1 MTAKE
6 YLSQVGK
13 MDSRLRLI
21 GQKVER
27 LRSVL
32 EYRSP
37 SLEGAG
43 GGGNADR
50 LPDTVALI
58 VEYEQQAEKLR
69 EEYIGKFR
77 EIDRAIA
84 AVPDAVLREVLE
96 RRYLFYQRWEQIA
109 EEMNYSERHVLRLH
123 GAALQ
128 QVKMSLNVTLDV

>member
-6 YLSQVGK
+6 YLSQVRK

-37 SLEGAG
+37 SFEGAG

-109 EEMNYSERHVLRLH
+109 EEMHRDLRWIYRLH
-123 GAALQ
+123 GRALSYIE
-128 QVKMSLNVTLDV
+128 VDH

>member
-6 YLSQVGK
+6 YLSQVRA
-13 MDSRLRLI
+13 MDERLRLI
-21 GQKVER
+21 GQKIER

-37 SLEGAG
+37 SFESG
-43 GGGNADR
+43 GGVGSADR

-69 EEYIGKFR
+69 KEYIGKFR

-109 EEMNYSERHVLRLH
+109 EEMHRDLRWIYRLH
-123 GAALQ
+123 GRAL
-128 QVKMSLNVTLDV
+128 SYIEIDH

>member
-6 YLSQVGK
+6 YLSQVRK

-109 EEMNYSERHVLRLH
+109 EEMNRDLRWIYRLH
-123 GAALQ
+123 GRALSYIE
-128 QVKMSLNVTLDV
+128 VDH

>member
-6 YLSQVGK
+6 YLSQVRE

-109 EEMNYSERHVLRLH
+109 EEMNRDLRWIYRLH
-123 GAALQ
+123 GRALSCIE
-128 QVKMSLNVTLDV
+128 VDH

>member
-1 MTAKE
+1 MTPKE
-6 YLSQVGK
+6 YLSQVRA
-13 MDSRLRLI
+13 MDERLRLI
-21 GQKVER
+21 GQKIER

-37 SLEGAG
+37 SFEG
-43 GGGNADR
+43 GGGVGSADR
-50 LPDTVALI
+50 LPDTVGLI

-77 EIDRAIA
+77 EIDRTIA

-109 EEMNYSERHVLRLH
+109 EEMHYSERHILRLH

-128 QVKMSLNVTLDV
+128 KVRCH